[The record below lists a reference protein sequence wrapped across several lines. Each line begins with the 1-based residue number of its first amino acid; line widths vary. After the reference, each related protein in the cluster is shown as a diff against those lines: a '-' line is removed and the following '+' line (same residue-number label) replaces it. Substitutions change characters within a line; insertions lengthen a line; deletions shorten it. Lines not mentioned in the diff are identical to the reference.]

1 MNTAAVQQPPR
12 RRRAWLWVL
21 GVLGALVVLVCAAA
35 VVLLAVL
42 GGSSAAG
49 SEGWE
54 EERVSGA
61 GSAKIAVLP
70 IQGVIGGSG
79 SVLSSGSVSAED
91 LKSQLKQA
99 RDDADVRAIVLEVN
113 SPGGGVVES
122 EEMHGAIAA
131 FRREARKPVVVS
143 MGDTAASGG
152 YYIATAADR
161 IVAYPMTITGSLGV
175 IMSYMQYDEAAKKL
189 GLQEVVIKSGKYKD
203 MGSPT
208 RDLTGDERS
217 ILQGIIDEAYSR
229 FVQVIVEG
237 RKLPEAK
244 VRQLADGRIY
254 SGRQALSLGL
264 VDELGNLESA
274 TSAAAKL
281 AKVADPTVVR
291 YHRGTSLLQL
301 LSVRTAPPEPQA
313 VELLKSMGLDPSM
326 KLQYL
331 LRP

>member
-1 MNTAAVQQPPR
+1 MEATVTQPSPR
-12 RRRAWLWVL
+12 RRRTWLWVGGIL
-21 GVLGALVVLVCAAA
+21 ALLVVLACASA
-35 VVLLAVL
+35 VVLAAVL
-42 GGSSAAG
+42 GVGSSSSAG
-49 SEGWE
+49 WQE
-54 EERVSGA
+54 EHVSGSGA
-61 GSAKIAVLP
+61 DKIAILP
-70 IQGVIGGSG
+70 VEGVIGNTGSVLGSG
-79 SVLSSGSVSAED
+79 SATPDD
-91 LKSQLKQA
+91 LKSQLRQA

-113 SPGGGVVES
+113 SPGGGVTES
-122 EEMHGAIAA
+122 EEMHEAIAD

-152 YYIATAADR
+152 YYISTAADR

-175 IMSYMQYDEAAKKL
+175 IMSYIQYDEAARKL
-189 GLQEVVIKSGKYKD
+189 GLEEVVIKSGKYKD
-203 MGSPT
+203 MGSPA
-208 RDLTGDERS
+208 RDLTAEERT
-217 ILQGIIDEAYSR
+217 ILQGIINEAYGR

-274 TSAAAKL
+274 VSAASKL
-281 AKVADPTVVR
+281 ASVKDPTVVR
-291 YHRGTSLLQL
+291 YRHEPALLDV
-301 LSVRTAPPEPQA
+301 LSARAAPREPQA
-313 VELLKSMGLDPSM
+313 VEVLKAMGLDPSM